1 MNNRGAA
8 AIVVIV
14 ILAIIGG
21 VSFVLLSMSEKVHD
35 TAKDSIQAE
44 TNSLVSKVIREKE
57 FSEEDFEDFLRN
69 IQAKTSLVVDANI
82 ELQIPNGNAAK
93 KIQSADGTVSSSDN
107 YVTYYTSNI
116 EDMWKDS
123 TNNGKI
129 KLEQGS
135 RIYIEVT
142 SENKSAK
149 EVLTKREDK
158 IVASSSGVVGK

>member
-35 TAKDSIQAE
+35 TAKESIQAE
-44 TNSLVSKVIREKE
+44 TNILVNDVVRTGK
-57 FSEEDFEDFLRN
+57 FSEEQFESFLKKV
-69 IQAKTSLVVDANI
+69 QASTSLVVDAKI
-82 ELQIPNGNAAK
+82 ELQTPKENAAK

-107 YVTYYTSNI
+107 YVTEYTTNVY
-116 EDMWKDS
+116 DKWKMKGG
-123 TNNGKI
+123 TI
-129 KLEQGS
+129 TLEPGS

-149 EVLTKREDK
+149 EVLTGREDK

>member
-35 TAKDSIQAE
+35 TAKESIQTE
-44 TNSLVSKVIREKE
+44 TNILVNDVVRTGK
-57 FSEEDFEDFLRN
+57 FSEEQFESFLKK
-69 IQAKTSLVVDANI
+69 IQANTSLVVDAKI
-82 ELQIPNGNAAK
+82 ELQTPKENAAK

-107 YVTYYTSNI
+107 YVTEYTTNVY
-116 EDMWKDS
+116 DKWK
-123 TNNGKI
+123 TQGGTI
-129 KLEQGS
+129 TLEPGS

-149 EVLTKREDK
+149 EVLTGREDK

>member
-35 TAKDSIQAE
+35 TAKESIQAE
-44 TNSLVSKVIREKE
+44 TNILVNDVVRTGK
-57 FSEEDFEDFLRN
+57 FSEDQFESFLKK
-69 IQAKTSLVVDANI
+69 IQANTSLVVDAKI
-82 ELQIPNGNAAK
+82 ELQTPKENAAK

-107 YVTYYTSNI
+107 YVTEYTTNVY
-116 EDMWKDS
+116 DKWKIQGG
-123 TNNGKI
+123 TI
-129 KLEQGS
+129 TLEPGS

-149 EVLTKREDK
+149 EVLTGREDK

>member
-14 ILAIIGG
+14 ILAVIGG
-21 VSFVLLSMSEKVHD
+21 VGFALFSMSEKVHD
-35 TAKDSIQAE
+35 TAKESIQAE
-44 TNSLVSKVIREKE
+44 TNVLVNDIIRTGK
-57 FSEEDFEDFLRN
+57 FTEEQFESFLKK
-69 IQAKTSLVVDANI
+69 IQANTSLVVDAKI
-82 ELQIPNGNAAK
+82 ELQTPKENAAK
-93 KIQSADGTVSSSDN
+93 KIHSADGTVSSSDN
-107 YVTYYTSNI
+107 YVTEYTTNI
-116 EDMWKDS
+116 YDKWKAG
-123 TNNGKI
+123 NGI
-129 KLEQGS
+129 IVLEPGS

>member
-14 ILAIIGG
+14 ILAVIGG

-35 TAKDSIQAE
+35 TAKESIQAE
-44 TNSLVSKVIREKE
+44 TNILVNDVVRTGK
-57 FSEEDFEDFLRN
+57 FSEEQFESFLKK
-69 IQAKTSLVVDANI
+69 IQANTSLVVDAKI
-82 ELQIPNGNAAK
+82 ELQTPKENAAK

-107 YVTYYTSNI
+107 YVTEYTTNVY
-116 EDMWKDS
+116 DKWKLQGG
-123 TNNGKI
+123 TI
-129 KLEQGS
+129 TLEPGS

-149 EVLTKREDK
+149 EVLTGREDK

>member
-14 ILAIIGG
+14 ILAVIGG

-35 TAKDSIQAE
+35 TAKESIQAE
-44 TNSLVSKVIREKE
+44 TNILVNDVVRTGK
-57 FSEEDFEDFLRN
+57 FSEEQFESFLKKV
-69 IQAKTSLVVDANI
+69 QASTSLVVDAKI
-82 ELQIPNGNAAK
+82 ELQTPKENAAK

-107 YVTYYTSNI
+107 YVTEYTTNVY
-116 EDMWKDS
+116 DKWKIQGG
-123 TNNGKI
+123 TI
-129 KLEQGS
+129 TLEPGS

-149 EVLTKREDK
+149 EVLTGREDK

>member
-35 TAKDSIQAE
+35 TAKESIQAE
-44 TNSLVSKVIREKE
+44 TNILVNDVVRTRK
-57 FSEEDFEDFLRN
+57 FSEEQFESFLKK
-69 IQAKTSLVVDANI
+69 IQANTSLVVDAKI
-82 ELQIPNGNAAK
+82 ELQTPKENAAK

-107 YVTYYTSNI
+107 YVTEYTTNVY
-116 EDMWKDS
+116 DKWKMQGG
-123 TNNGKI
+123 TI
-129 KLEQGS
+129 TLEPGS

-149 EVLTKREDK
+149 EVLTGREDK